1 MRRRFVV
8 GNWKMN
14 ATLATASALA
24 KSLASAVPAGDA
36 VDVGVCPPF
45 PYLATVAGLLQ
56 GSGIQLGGQ
65 NLYFQKPGAFTGEV
79 AGEMLRDVGCQ
90 WVILGHSERRHQMGE
105 TDAVVCKKVKRAIEA
120 GLSVILCVGE
130 TLDERKANRTNAVLD
145 TQMAGSLEGVDA
157 GTLAKVVI
165 AYEPVWAIGTGVN
178 AEPHEAEAAH
188 LHLRTW
194 LKTHYNPE
202 VADSTRI
209 LYGGSVKGSNAD
221 KLLAQPNI
229 DGVLV
234 GGASLDAEDFKK
246 IIQAGAGK

>member
-1 MRRRFVV
+1 
-8 GNWKMN
+8 
-14 ATLATASALA
+14 
-24 KSLASAVPAGDA
+24 
-36 VDVGVCPPF
+36 
-45 PYLATVAGLLQ
+45 
-56 GSGIQLGGQ
+56 
-65 NLYFQKPGAFTGEV
+65 
-79 AGEMLRDVGCQ
+79 
-90 WVILGHSERRHQMGE
+90 MGE
-105 TDAVVCKKVKRAIEA
+105 TDAVICRKVKRAIES

-194 LKTHYNPE
+194 LKAHYNPE
-202 VADSTRI
+202 VAESTRI
-209 LYGGSVKGSNAD
+209 LYGGSVKGSNAGT
-221 KLLAQPNI
+221 LLAQPNI

-246 IIQAGAGK
+246 IIQAGRRE